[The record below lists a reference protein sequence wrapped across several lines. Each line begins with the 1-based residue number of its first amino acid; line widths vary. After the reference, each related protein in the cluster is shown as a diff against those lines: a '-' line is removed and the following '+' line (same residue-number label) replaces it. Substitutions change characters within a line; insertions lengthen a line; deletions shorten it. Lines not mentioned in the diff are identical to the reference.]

1 MSENKHENTNQLVV
15 YRRRMGFSQKQV
27 ARLLGHSNSVKL
39 STYEKGLSIPSFQT
53 ALSLEIIYRVPVA
66 FLYPTLYDELRNHI
80 RGLEA
85 RLPRPGQSPRISA
98 DQ

>member
-1 MSENKHENTNQLVV
+1 MSENKHENINQLVV

-27 ARLLGHSNSVKL
+27 ARLLGHSNAVKL
-39 STYEKGLSIPSFQT
+39 SMYEKGLSNPSFHT

-66 FLYPTLYDELRNHI
+66 FLFPALYEELRNHI

-85 RLPRPGQSPRISA
+85 SLPGPGESLRLSE
-98 DQ
+98 DK